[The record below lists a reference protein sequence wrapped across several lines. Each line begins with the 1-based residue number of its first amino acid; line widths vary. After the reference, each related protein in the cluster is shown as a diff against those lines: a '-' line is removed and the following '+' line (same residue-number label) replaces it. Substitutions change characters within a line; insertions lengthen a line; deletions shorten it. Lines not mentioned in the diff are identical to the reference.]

1 MSSCSASRS
10 TAKPCSDVR
19 LARLGGRTFA
29 SLRFRNFRLYYASH
43 AVAFAGRWMQQIAA
57 YWLVLELTGSAL
69 AVGAL
74 ALVQL
79 LPVTLFGLAAGSI
92 VDRFDVR
99 RLIVVCE
106 SVMAGLAGVLAG
118 LTLAGVIEAWVVY
131 ALIGAQGLFLVV
143 DNPARHALVYRI
155 VGPGDLAN
163 AVALSSGLGTMAR
176 VAGPALGGLVVA
188 LAGAGVAFAINA
200 FSYLAVVVAVVAMR
214 ESELLARGAAHAHVR
229 LLSGMR
235 EALAFALGSRRVA
248 VAFFGVLVVSTVSF
262 NFDVLFPLLA
272 AQTLDAGAGTFG
284 LIAAVFGAG
293 ALVGALTLAT
303 IGRARMTFLLIGVG
317 GFGLLELALAPQ
329 TSLAIVCALLAPLGV
344 FYILWGASA
353 LATLQLSAP
362 AELRGRAVSLYFFA
376 FQGGA
381 PLGGLLAGWLV
392 TVGGTRLA
400 FAIAGAVAVGVALA
414 GAVALR
420 AQPVAETSAAAAT
433 ASSIAPSS
441 TSR

>member
-1 MSSCSASRS
+1 M
-10 TAKPCSDVR
+10 

-57 YWLVLELTGSAL
+57 YWLVLELTGSAV

-92 VDRFDVR
+92 IDRFDVR

-106 SVMAGLAGVLAG
+106 SVMAVLAG
-118 LTLAGVIEAWVVY
+118 LLAALTLAGVVEAWMVY
-131 ALIGAQGLFLVV
+131 VLMGAQGLFLVV

-155 VGPGDLAN
+155 VGTSDLPN

-188 LAGAGVAFAINA
+188 VAGTGVAFAVNA
-200 FSYLAVVVAVVAMR
+200 VSYLAVVVAVLSMR
-214 ESELLARGAAHAHVR
+214 ESELVTRGAAQADVGV
-229 LLSGMR
+229 LSGMG
-235 EALAFALGSRRVA
+235 EAIRFALGSRRVA
-248 VAFFGVLVVSTVSF
+248 VAFFGVLIVSTVSF

-272 AQTLDAGAGTFG
+272 AETLDAGAGTFG

-293 ALVGALTLAT
+293 ALVGAMTLAT
-303 IGRARMTFLLIGVG
+303 IGKARMRLMLLGAG

-329 TSLAIVCALLAPLGV
+329 TSLALVCAILVPLGV
-344 FYILWGASA
+344 FYVLWGSSA

-381 PLGGLLAGWLV
+381 PLGGLLAGWLT

-400 FAIAGAVAVGVALA
+400 FAVAGSVALGVSAVGAL
-414 GAVALR
+414 VLRPR
-420 AQPVAETSAAAAT
+420 AQPATMSAAAAT
-433 ASSIAPSS
+433 AAAMSPSS

>member
-1 MSSCSASRS
+1 M
-10 TAKPCSDVR
+10 

-29 SLRFRNFRLYYASH
+29 SLRHRNFRLYYASH

-57 YWLVLELTGSAL
+57 YWLVLELTGSAV

-99 RLIVVCE
+99 RTIAVCE
-106 SVMAGLAGVLAG
+106 SVMALLAAVLAA
-118 LTLAGVIEAWVVY
+118 LTLAGVVEAWMVY
-131 ALIGAQGLFLVV
+131 VLMGAQGLFLVV

-155 VGPGDLAN
+155 VGPADLPN

-188 LAGAGVAFAINA
+188 LAGTGVAFAVNA
-200 FSYLAVVVAVVAMR
+200 VSYLAVVVAVLAMR
-214 ESELLARGAAHAHVR
+214 ESELLAHGAAQARVGIA
-229 LLSGMR
+229 SGMR
-235 EALAFALGSRRVA
+235 DALAFALGSRRVS
-248 VAFFGVLVVSTVSF
+248 VAFFGVLIVSTVSF

-272 AQTLDAGAGTFG
+272 AETLDAGAGTFG
-284 LIAAVFGAG
+284 LVAAVFGAG

-303 IGRARMTFLLIGVG
+303 IGKARMRLMLLGAG
-317 GFGLLELALAPQ
+317 GFGALELALAPQ
-329 TSLAIVCALLAPLGV
+329 TSLALVCAILVPLGV
-344 FYILWGASA
+344 FYVLWGSSA

-362 AELRGRAVSLYFFA
+362 ADLRGRAVSLYFFA

-381 PLGGLLAGWLV
+381 PLGGLLAGWL
-392 TVGGTRLA
+392 TTMGGTRLA
-400 FAIAGAVAVGVALA
+400 FAVAGSVAVAVSLLGSLLLRRPRPQPATTSA
-414 GAVALR
+414 TAVA
-420 AQPVAETSAAAAT
+420 
-433 ASSIAPSS
+433 ASSMSPSS

>member
-1 MSSCSASRS
+1 M
-10 TAKPCSDVR
+10 

-29 SLRFRNFRLYYASH
+29 SLRHRNFRLYYASH
-43 AVAFAGRWMQQIAA
+43 AVAFAGRWMQQIAT
-57 YWLVLELTGSAL
+57 YWLVLELTGSAV

-99 RLIVVCE
+99 RTIVVCE
-106 SVMAGLAGVLAG
+106 SALAVLAGVLAA
-118 LTLAGVIEAWVVY
+118 LTLAGVVEAWMVY
-131 ALIGAQGLFLVV
+131 VLMGAQGLFLVV

-155 VGPGDLAN
+155 VGTADLPN

-188 LAGAGVAFAINA
+188 LAGTGVAFAVNA
-200 FSYLAVVVAVVAMR
+200 VSYLAVIVAVLAMR
-214 ESELLARGAAHAHVR
+214 ESELLARGAAHARIGIV
-229 LLSGMR
+229 SGMR
-235 EALAFALGSRRVA
+235 DALAFALGSRRVA
-248 VAFFGVLVVSTVSF
+248 VAFFGVLIVSTVSF

-272 AQTLDAGAGTFG
+272 AETLDAGAGTFG
-284 LIAAVFGAG
+284 LVAAVFGAG

-303 IGRARMTFLLIGVG
+303 IGKARMRLMLLGAG
-317 GFGLLELALAPQ
+317 GFGALELALAPQ
-329 TSLAIVCALLAPLGV
+329 TSLALVCAILVPLGV
-344 FYILWGASA
+344 FYVLWGSSA
-353 LATLQLSAP
+353 LATLQLTAP

-381 PLGGLLAGWLV
+381 PLGGLLAGWLT

-400 FAIAGAVAVGVALA
+400 FAVAGSVAVAVSVVGALL
-414 GAVALR
+414 LR
-420 AQPVAETSAAAAT
+420 RPHAQPAAAT
-433 ASSIAPSS
+433 SATAVAASSMSPSS

>member
-1 MSSCSASRS
+1 MLR
-10 TAKPCSDVR
+10 
-19 LARLGGRTFA
+19 RLGGRTFA
-29 SLRFRNFRLYYASH
+29 SLRHRNFRLYYASH

-57 YWLVLELTGSAL
+57 YWLVLELTGSAV

-99 RLIVVCE
+99 RLVVVCE
-106 SVMAGLAGVLAG
+106 SVMAVLAGVLAAV
-118 LTLAGVIEAWVVY
+118 TLAGVVEAWMVY
-131 ALIGAQGLFLVV
+131 VLMSAQGLFLVV

-155 VGPGDLAN
+155 VGTADLPN

-188 LAGAGVAFAINA
+188 VAGTGVAFAVNA
-200 FSYLAVVVAVVAMR
+200 VSYLAVVVAVLAMR
-214 ESELLARGAAHAHVR
+214 ESELLARGAAQARIGIV
-229 LLSGMR
+229 SGMR
-235 EALAFALGSRRVA
+235 DALAFALGSRRVA
-248 VAFFGVLVVSTVSF
+248 VAFFGVLIVSTVSF

-272 AQTLDAGAGTFG
+272 AETLDAGAGTFG
-284 LIAAVFGAG
+284 LVAAVFGAG

-303 IGRARMTFLLIGVG
+303 IGKARMRLMLLGAG
-317 GFGLLELALAPQ
+317 GFGALELALAPQ
-329 TSLAIVCALLAPLGV
+329 ASLALVCAILLPLGV
-344 FYILWGASA
+344 FYVLWGSSA

-381 PLGGLLAGWLV
+381 PLGGLLAGWLT

-400 FAIAGAVAVGVALA
+400 FAVAGAVAVGVSVVGAL
-414 GAVALR
+414 LLRRPR
-420 AQPVAETSAAAAT
+420 AQPAVATSATAVA
-433 ASSIAPSS
+433 ASSMSPSS

>member
-1 MSSCSASRS
+1 M
-10 TAKPCSDVR
+10 

-29 SLRFRNFRLYYASH
+29 SLRHRNFRLYYASH

-57 YWLVLELTGSAL
+57 YWLVLELTGSAV

-99 RLIVVCE
+99 RTIVVCE
-106 SVMAGLAGVLAG
+106 SALAVLAGVLAA
-118 LTLAGVIEAWVVY
+118 LTLAGVVEAWMVY
-131 ALIGAQGLFLVV
+131 VLMGAQGLFLVV

-155 VGPGDLAN
+155 VGTADLPN

-188 LAGAGVAFAINA
+188 LAGTGVAFAVNA
-200 FSYLAVVVAVVAMR
+200 VSYLAVIVAVLAMR
-214 ESELLARGAAHAHVR
+214 ESELLARGAAHARIGIV
-229 LLSGMR
+229 SGMR
-235 EALAFALGSRRVA
+235 DALAFALGSRRVA
-248 VAFFGVLVVSTVSF
+248 VAFFGVLIVSTVSF

-272 AQTLDAGAGTFG
+272 AETLDAGAGTFG
-284 LIAAVFGAG
+284 LVAAVFGAG

-303 IGRARMTFLLIGVG
+303 IGKARMRLMLLGAG
-317 GFGLLELALAPQ
+317 GFGALELALAPQ
-329 TSLAIVCALLAPLGV
+329 TSLALVCAILVPLGV
-344 FYILWGASA
+344 FYVLWGSSA

-381 PLGGLLAGWLV
+381 PLGGLLAGWLT

-400 FAIAGAVAVGVALA
+400 FAVAGSVAVAVSVVGALL
-414 GAVALR
+414 LR
-420 AQPVAETSAAAAT
+420 RPHAQPAAAT
-433 ASSIAPSS
+433 SATAVAASSMSPSS